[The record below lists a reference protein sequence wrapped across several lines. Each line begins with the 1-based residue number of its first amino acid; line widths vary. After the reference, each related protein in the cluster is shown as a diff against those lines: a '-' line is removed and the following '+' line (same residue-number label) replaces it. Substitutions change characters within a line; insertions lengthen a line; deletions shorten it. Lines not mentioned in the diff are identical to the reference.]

1 MTMNCVKILFGFL
14 LLMFFIPFNF
24 PADASPIGLG
34 DSFPEISLEKPV
46 GPDSASY
53 LGLPEGVQFSL
64 SHVQA
69 DLVLVELLSVYCLH
83 CQMQVEHFNK
93 LQKMIEENPDT
104 RGRIKL
110 VGVAVA
116 SRAPEVEKFIERFQV
131 EYPVVPD
138 PEFKVYHALGA
149 GVTPFSIYVRQTVP
163 GQPGVVAGNHTG
175 LNEEATKLYEELRR
189 LADSY
194 ADELRRQGKE
204 TEKVRRAIE
213 PIFSDKELEF
223 KVRTAFTRTGG
234 TITAFSKLDLPS
246 GRRVYMADMRK
257 GETQKR
263 LFAEAAS
270 RFSICDICHDVHFI
284 YLFDSRGKVFGFEP
298 LQLTKW
304 GNKKW
309 TANDIMK
316 MRRRLVGSELLS
328 PPVFDAEIDA
338 VSSATITSSVIFDAI
353 GRGKSLLQELSDK
366 GYLKD

>member
-1 MTMNCVKILFGFL
+1 MNCIKILVCFL
-14 LLMFFIPFNF
+14 LLVFFIPFNL
-24 PADASPIGLG
+24 PAGDSPIGLG

-46 GPDSASY
+46 SPDSAAY
-53 LGLPEGVQFSL
+53 LGIPEGVQFSL

-93 LQKMIEENPDT
+93 LQKLIEENPDT

-110 VGVAVA
+110 FGIAVA
-116 SRAPEVEKFIERFQV
+116 SRIGEVEKFVERFQV
-131 EYPVVPD
+131 GYPVIPD
-138 PEFKVYHALGA
+138 PEFKAYHALGA
-149 GVTPFSIYVRQTVP
+149 GVTPFSIYVRQTIP
-163 GQPGVVAGNHTG
+163 GQPGVVAGTHTG
-175 LNEEATKLYEELRR
+175 LNEESVMLYGELRR
-189 LADSY
+189 LAGSY

-204 TEKVRRAIE
+204 TEKVRKAIE
-213 PIFSDKELEF
+213 PIFTDEKLEF

-234 TITAFSKLDLPS
+234 IITAFAKLDLPS

-257 GETQKR
+257 GEAQKR

-284 YLFDSRGKVFGFEP
+284 YLFDSSGKVFGFEP

-316 MRRRLVGSELLS
+316 MQERLFGSELLS
-328 PPVFDAEIDA
+328 PPVFDAAIDA
-338 VSSATITSSVIFDAI
+338 VSSATITSSVIFDAV